1 MHPRSQGSEPAAAG
15 ALLLSSLERRK
26 KKRGR
31 EEEITSSSAKGQMRV
46 TQSVRMRRICVYMH
60 G

>member
-26 KKRGR
+26 KKGGR

-46 TQSVRMRRICVYMH
+46 TQSVRTRICVYMH